1 MVKYRRRRMSER
13 GASRVGC
20 LFFLM
25 VVVAIGYWG
34 VPIAATYVRLY
45 RFKSEMQSQARF
57 APSIDNGTIRRR
69 LVQRIEALGLPDEAK
84 RLRILRVTTPREIRI
99 STSWEEE
106 IVLPFLTQT
115 VTFNPEV
122 RVRM

>member
-1 MVKYRRRRMSER
+1 MVRYRRRRTSER

-25 VVVAIGYWG
+25 VVVAVGYWG
-34 VPIAATYVRLY
+34 VPIASTYVRLY

-57 APSIDNGTIRRR
+57 APSIDDGTIRRR
-69 LVQRIEALGLPDEAK
+69 LVQKIEALGLPDEA
-84 RLRILRVTTPREIRI
+84 RRIQILRVTTPREIQI
-99 STSWEEE
+99 STSWEVD
-106 IVLPFLTQT
+106 IVLPFFTQT
-115 VTFNPEV
+115 ITLSPEV

>member
-25 VVVAIGYWG
+25 VVVAVGYWG
-34 VPIAATYVRLY
+34 VPIAGTYVRLY

-69 LVQRIEALGLPDEAK
+69 LVQKIEALGLPDEAQ
-84 RLRILRVTTPREIRI
+84 RIEIVRVTTPREIHI
-99 STSWEEE
+99 SVSWEED
-106 IVLPFLTQT
+106 IVLPFYRRTITLS
-115 VTFNPEV
+115 PEV